1 MSRNH
6 RNQLFI
12 AALTFAVLA
21 GAVVIDGQARAKSGE
36 AAIYFQNGHHIIDK
50 IVDISST
57 RLVLETEG
65 HGEFPLRDIW
75 MINFDLDGWN
85 FPAERKRLTT
95 GNHYVFLHNKGVSTG
110 RIVDFSSDRRVF
122 QFESGEEFPI
132 GQISRIYF
140 DKNVPR
146 LLASAAKKAAKKKAT
161 KEAAA
166 EAVSDN
172 VWVGTFLR
180 ESSPL
185 NPQSLQII
193 LREDGTARMT
203 FDRGGAQELGFNG
216 RWEQIDAGSIRVT
229 VTNQVV
235 STDTRVNV
243 FGLEKDTLISLSGT
257 LGSNVRLQRR

>member
-21 GAVVIDGQARAKSGE
+21 GAVVIDGQARVKSGE

-57 RLVLETEG
+57 RLILETEG
-65 HGEFPLRDIW
+65 NGEFPLRDIW

-95 GNHYVFLHNKGVSTG
+95 GNHYVFLHNKSVSTG

-122 QFESGEEFPI
+122 QFESGEEFAI

-140 DKNVPR
+140 NKSVPR
-146 LLASAAKKAAKKKAT
+146 LLATAAKKAAKKKAT
-161 KEAAA
+161 Q

-180 ESSPL
+180 ESTPL

-193 LREDGTARMT
+193 LREDGTAQMT
-203 FDRGGAQELGFNG
+203 FDRGGAQENGFNG
-216 RWEQIDAGSIRVT
+216 RWEHIDVGSIRVT
-229 VTNQVV
+229 VTNQVNAG
-235 STDTRVNV
+235 DTRVNV
-243 FGLEKDTLISLSGT
+243 FGLEKNTLISLSGT
-257 LGSNVRLQRR
+257 LGSNVRLERR